1 MTSYVQLNELAHSLQ
16 NRFRQAKFLQVL
28 IHQNDILMASERL
41 LDTLERILGG
51 VLQKIFYLYPAE
63 ELKYI
68 SVIFVTNKDVLLC
81 FYFYR

>member
-1 MTSYVQLNELAHSLQ
+1 MQLIELAHSLQ

-28 IHQNDILMASERL
+28 LHQSDILMASERL
-41 LDTLERILGG
+41 LGCLERILGG
-51 VLQKIFYLYPAE
+51 QLQKILHIYHVE

-68 SVIFVTNKDVLLC
+68 SDIFVTNKYVLLC